1 MAFPLCGNS
10 RLSLMKN
17 PHSPP
22 HLGTRLARPYQSVKS
37 LPVRLFT
44 IGKKRSKGT
53 QLLVEEYMEKLKS
66 YCSVDDIQL
75 KSNPK
80 HTSDVKAQIDGE
92 DLKIM
97 HHIRSD
103 DWVVVLDE
111 NGLDIGSEQMAE
123 MVREAGNTGSSTLVF
138 CIGGPYGH
146 GEKLRKRADVTI
158 RLSSMV
164 LNHQIALIVL
174 LEQIYRAWTILKG
187 QKYHH

>member
-1 MAFPLCGNS
+1 
-10 RLSLMKN
+10 
-17 PHSPP
+17 
-22 HLGTRLARPYQSVKS
+22 
-37 LPVRLFT
+37 
-44 IGKKRSKGT
+44 
-53 QLLVEEYMEKLKS
+53 MEKLKY
-66 YCSVDDIQL
+66 YCSVDDVQL
-75 KSNPK
+75 KSNPR
-80 HTSDVKAQIDGE
+80 HTSDVKAQIDRE

-97 HHIRSD
+97 QHIRSD

-111 NGLDIGSEQMAE
+111 RGLDIESEQMAE
-123 MVREAGNTGSSTLVF
+123 IVGEAGSTGSSALVF

-174 LEQIYRAWTILKG
+174 MEQIYRAWTILKG